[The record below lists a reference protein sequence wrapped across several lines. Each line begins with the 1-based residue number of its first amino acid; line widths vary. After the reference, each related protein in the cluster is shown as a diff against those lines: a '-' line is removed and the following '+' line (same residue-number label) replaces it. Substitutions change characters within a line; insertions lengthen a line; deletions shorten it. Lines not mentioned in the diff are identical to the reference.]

1 MFGNKNYYCLVAGL
15 REYTLDADTKGFDAR
30 EIIDE
35 ILEEL
40 TGADA
45 RVVRLLYG
53 YYDCENIIALR
64 ASREAY
70 NPLGNL
76 TREQLEAELS
86 EPKVLPERMAR
97 VIKAYAIAEQAE
109 GEPDDEQWAKGVN
122 LEQSFERSLFEAYYE
137 ECAHSSSRFLREWA
151 AFDRTLRNISA
162 VAVARATGRAASSVT
177 VGKGEIVE
185 QLQRSSAADFGLR
198 GELQYID
205 AVIAAVNDEQN
216 LVEKEHKIDLV
227 RWEQALD
234 LAARDYFD
242 INAILSYLVRV
253 NIVARWALLDP
264 KRGREMLDRIMS
276 ELDGKELVNK
286 Q

>member
-15 REYTLDADTKGFDAR
+15 REYTLDADTKGFNAR
-30 EIIDE
+30 DIIAEIE
-35 ILEEL
+35 EEL
-40 TGADA
+40 SGADLRA
-45 RVVRLLYG
+45 VRLLYG

-64 ASREAY
+64 AGRDAF
-70 NPLGNL
+70 NPLGNF
-76 TREQLEAELS
+76 TREELEAELS
-86 EPKVLPERMAR
+86 EPKHLPERMAR
-97 VIKAYAIAEQAE
+97 VIKAYAAMAEAE
-109 GEPDDEQWAKGVN
+109 TDAEENEWAKGID
-122 LEQSFERSLFEAYYE
+122 LTLSFERSLFAAYYE
-137 ECAHSSSRFLREWA
+137 ECALAGSRFLREWA

-162 VAVARATGRAASSVT
+162 VAVARATGREAKSVT
-177 VGKGEIVE
+177 VGKGDVVE

-216 LVEKEHKIDLV
+216 IVEKEHKIDLI
-227 RWEQALD
+227 RWEQAVD

-242 INAILSYLVRV
+242 INAILSYLVSV
-253 NIVARWALLDP
+253 NFVARWALLDK
-264 KRGREMLDRIMS
+264 KRGRAMFERIMA

>member
-1 MFGNKNYYCLVAGL
+1 MAKNYYCLVASL
-15 REYTLDADTKGFDAR
+15 RDYSLDGDLKGFDAR

-64 ASREAY
+64 AGRDAF

-76 TREQLEAELS
+76 TREELEAELA
-86 EPKVLPERMAR
+86 EPKRLPERVAR
-97 VIKAYAIAEQAE
+97 VIKAYAAAAEADTDAE
-109 GEPDDEQWAKGVN
+109 ENEWAKGVN
-122 LEQSFERSLFEAYYE
+122 MELSFERSLFAAYYE
-137 ECAHSSSRFLREWA
+137 ECALSGSRFLREWA

-162 VAVARATGRAASSVT
+162 VAVARATGRAAASVT
-177 VGKGEIVE
+177 VGKGDVVE

-216 LVEKEHKIDLV
+216 IVEKEHKIDLI
-227 RWEQALD
+227 RWEQAVD

-264 KRGREMLDRIMS
+264 KRGRQMLDRIMA

>member
-40 TGADA
+40 SGADA
-45 RVVRLLYG
+45 KAVRLLYG

-64 ASREAY
+64 AGREAF

-76 TREQLEAELS
+76 TREELEAELAD
-86 EPKVLPERMAR
+86 PKQLPSRMAR
-97 VIKAYAIAEQAE
+97 VIKAYAVAEQQD
-109 GEPDDEQWAKGVN
+109 GEAQENEWAKGVN

-137 ECAHSSSRFLREWA
+137 ECALSGSRFLREWA

-162 VAVARATGRAASSVT
+162 VAVARAASRAAASVT
-177 VGKGEIVE
+177 VGKGEVVE

-216 LVEKEHKIDLV
+216 IVEKEHKIDLI
-227 RWEQALD
+227 RWEQAID

-264 KRGREMLDRIMS
+264 KRGRAMLDRIMAD
-276 ELDGKELVNK
+276 LDGKELVNK

>member
-15 REYTLDADTKGFDAR
+15 REYTLDADTKGFNAR
-30 EIIDE
+30 DIIAEIE
-35 ILEEL
+35 EEL
-40 TGADA
+40 SGADLRA
-45 RVVRLLYG
+45 VRLLYG

-64 ASREAY
+64 AGRDAF
-70 NPLGNL
+70 NPLGNF
-76 TREQLEAELS
+76 TREELEAELA
-86 EPKVLPERMAR
+86 EPKHLPERMAR
-97 VIKAYAIAEQAE
+97 VIKAYAAMAEAE
-109 GEPDDEQWAKGVN
+109 TDAEENEWAKGID
-122 LEQSFERSLFEAYYE
+122 LTLSFERSLFAAYYE
-137 ECAHSSSRFLREWA
+137 ECALAGSRFLREWA

-162 VAVARATGRAASSVT
+162 VAVARATGREAKSVT
-177 VGKGEIVE
+177 VGKGDVVE

-216 LVEKEHKIDLV
+216 IVEKEHKIDLI
-227 RWEQALD
+227 RWEQAVD

-253 NIVARWALLDP
+253 NIVARWALLDK
-264 KRGREMLDRIMS
+264 KRGRAMFERIMA

>member
-35 ILEEL
+35 IMAEL
-40 TGADA
+40 SGADLKA
-45 RVVRLLYG
+45 VSLLYG

-64 ASREAY
+64 SGREAF

-76 TREQLEAELS
+76 TREELEAELAS
-86 EPKVLPERMAR
+86 PKQLPSRMAR
-97 VIKAYAIAEQAE
+97 VIMAYAAAEQAD
-109 GEPDDEQWAKGVN
+109 GEQQENEWAKGVN

-137 ECAHSSSRFLREWA
+137 ECVLS
-151 AFDRTLRNISA
+151 
-162 VAVARATGRAASSVT
+162 VARAAGRAAASVT
-177 VGKGEIVE
+177 VGRGEVVE

-216 LVEKEHKIDLV
+216 IVEKEHKIDLI

-242 INAILSYLVRV
+242 INAILSYLVRI

-264 KRGREMLDRIMS
+264 KRGRAMLDRIMAD
-276 ELDGKELVNK
+276 LDGKELVNK